1 MSTYK
6 ATQRAELNKNLKL
19 CNKPYSKASM
29 EMQRYLC
36 WDAQLSASVLA
47 VRKVNIHQWTLD
59 MKSSWGWWECHS
71 ACSSIKC
78 CTRPWLD
85 NGCCRKSQKFAKVIT
100 IHPMSDLDDETKI
113 QHSQADISVWMIST
127 SQRNSMVHH
136 FCQYLGKTTFW
147 LLTFFFLLEGLRKFT
162 PAVPQSDKSSWL
174 YK

>member
-1 MSTYK
+1 MSIYTN
-6 ATQRAELNKNLKL
+6 E
-19 CNKPYSKASM
+19 
-29 EMQRYLC
+29 
-36 WDAQLSASVLA
+36 
-47 VRKVNIHQWTLD
+47 H

-127 SQRNSMVHH
+127 SQRNSMVHL

-147 LLTFFFLLEGLRKFT
+147 LLTFFFFLKDSGSLLLQCRNLISLLGFTNSPRKWHT
-162 PAVPQSDKSSWL
+162 HTHTSTHT
-174 YK
+174 YKLNNMQNSLL